1 MLIYRNDNTDPYLNL
16 ALEEHLLTTSRQ
28 DCFMLWRNR
37 PAIIVGRNQ
46 NTAEEIN
53 AAFVRDRG
61 VAVVRRL
68 SGGGAVYHDLGNLNY
83 TFIAH
88 DSRRSFDF
96 AGFAQPILAVLRSL
110 GVAAEFAGRNDLLID
125 GRKFSGNAQYVQG
138 GKVLHHGTL
147 LFDSDLTV
155 LGQALAVKPEKYES
169 KGVKSVASRVTN
181 IAPHLPRPITVDQFA
196 AAVLAHIAAA
206 FPGAAPR
213 RLHPR
218 RPRRRPRPRRR
229 QIRPLGMEL
238 RQILPLQLPQPAPL
252 RRRPR
257 RMPSVRRRR
266 RHRLRPHLRRL
277 LRRPR
282 HRRTRARPHRRPPR
296 PRRPRRRPRRPR
308 PPPLHRRPR
317 PRQPP
322 PDPPLTRPERPPL

>member
-206 FPGAAPR
+206 FPGAAHAAFTPADHAAARDLVAAKYGRWEWNYGKSSPYNFRNQRRFAGGLVECRLFVEGGVIGSARIYGDFFGDRDIGELERALTGVRHDHAALAAALAPLDLPR
-213 RLHPR
+213 YIAGIDRDSL
-218 RPRRRPRPRRR
+218 
-229 QIRPLGMEL
+229 L
-238 RQILPLQLPQPAPL
+238 QILL
-252 RRRPR
+252 
-257 RMPSVRRRR
+257 
-266 RHRLRPHLRRL
+266 
-277 LRRPR
+277 
-282 HRRTRARPHRRPPR
+282 
-296 PRRPRRRPRRPR
+296 
-308 PPPLHRRPR
+308 
-317 PRQPP
+317 
-322 PDPPLTRPERPPL
+322 